1 VRVLVQAVAGL
12 MQITPTAVV
21 LEELTQLETVGM
33 VVHLEEVDLVQL
45 DLMQQETEQAEAE
58 AVAPLFKTQTQLAE
72 LVELAPQA

>member
-1 VRVLVQAVAGL
+1 VLAVAGL

-21 LEELTQLETVGM
+21 LEEFTQLETVGM

-45 DLMQQETEQAEAE
+45 GLMQQEKEQAV
-58 AVAPLFKTQTQLAE
+58 AVAEVPLFKTETQLAE